1 MTWNINYEKAF
12 KCPSCGGENLH
23 HDAVDVYFRK
33 HEDAPEGM
41 FIRCADDASIKSISP
56 EGNPSN
62 RRDGLVI
69 TFWCESCD
77 DRPQLAILQH
87 KGTTFHQWRHN
98 GDENE

>member
-12 KCPSCGGENLH
+12 KCPICGGENLH